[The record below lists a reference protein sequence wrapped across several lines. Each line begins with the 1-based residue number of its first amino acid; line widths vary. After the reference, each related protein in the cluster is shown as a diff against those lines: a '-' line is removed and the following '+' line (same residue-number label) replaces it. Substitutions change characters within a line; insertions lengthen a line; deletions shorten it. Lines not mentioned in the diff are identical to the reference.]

1 MGADFRER
9 YGPWALVAGA
19 SEGLGAEFA
28 RQLAARGLGV
38 LAVARRREKLEEL
51 RRELADAGAEV
62 RVASVD
68 LAAGDLEEAVA
79 SAAEGLQIGLL
90 VCNAA
95 LSNIG
100 AFLDRPIEDHLRAL
114 EVNCRSPLVLAHRFG
129 REMRERRRGGIVL
142 MSSMSGLQGT
152 AWVAH
157 YAATK
162 AYNRILA
169 EGLWDE
175 LRDAGVDVVA
185 CCAGATRT
193 PGYLASNPASPGLVS
208 APVMDAAPVVA
219 ETLARLGRAPSFVP
233 GRVNRL
239 ASFLMQRLLPRRAA
253 IATIGRTTRA
263 MYAASE

>member
-19 SEGLGAEFA
+19 SEGLGAELA

-38 LAVARRREKLEEL
+38 LALARRLDKLEEL
-51 RRELADAGAEV
+51 RRELVDAGAEV
-62 RVASVD
+62 RIASVD
-68 LAAGDLEEAVA
+68 LADDGMEEAVA

-90 VCNAA
+90 VYNAA
-95 LSNIG
+95 VSNIG
-100 AFLDRPIEDHLRAL
+100 AFLDRPIEDHLRAVAL
-114 EVNCRSPLVLAHRFG
+114 NCRGPLVLAHRFG
-129 REMRERRRGGIVL
+129 KEMRQRGRGGIVL

-152 AWVAH
+152 AWVAN

-162 AYNRILA
+162 AYNRVLA

-175 LRDAGVDVVA
+175 LRDAGVDVLA

-193 PGYLASNPASPGLVS
+193 PAYVASNPASPGLVS
-208 APVMDAAPVVA
+208 APVMEAEAVVA

-239 ASFLMQRLLPRRAA
+239 ASFLMQRLLPRRVAV
-253 IATIGRTTRA
+253 ATIGRTTRA
-263 MYAASE
+263 MYAGSD